1 MRGCLWGSSGAIL
14 CVSGS
19 DVEMETLALL
29 ILPFKVD
36 PQLTDRQSVQIFISR
51 VSRDL
56 ISRHVCR
63 NSQRNEFNQ
72 GLPLNISVN
81 DLFVQYQKELLTPI
95 EEATIRLCYCFNR
108 AAGLDYY

>member
-1 MRGCLWGSSGAIL
+1 MCLWGSSGAIL

-56 ISRHVCR
+56 ISRHVLCEFTAELIQSR
-63 NSQRNEFNQ
+63 SSLKYQRE
-72 GLPLNISVN
+72 
-81 DLFVQYQKELLTPI
+81 
-95 EEATIRLCYCFNR
+95 
-108 AAGLDYY
+108 

>member
-1 MRGCLWGSSGAIL
+1 MRVCLWGSSGAIL

-56 ISRHVCR
+56 ISRHVLYEFTAELIQSR
-63 NSQRNEFNQ
+63 SSLKYQRE
-72 GLPLNISVN
+72 
-81 DLFVQYQKELLTPI
+81 
-95 EEATIRLCYCFNR
+95 
-108 AAGLDYY
+108 